1 MALVGLWHLPGV
13 AFKQNMEKTT
23 RNIIYLY
30 NNIAETVLACK
41 GNIDEETFMVI
52 GTTFVPKFG
61 EVFNVTIQQAQ
72 FPHLKNMYRL
82 RDFVVLDEEALLEGI
97 EQYVPDPV
105 KVAPIIDEWF
115 QWNK

>member
-1 MALVGLWHLPGV
+1 MVGLWHLLGV

-52 GTTFVPKFG
+52 GTTFVPNFG
-61 EVFNVTIQQAQ
+61 EVFDVTIQQAQ

-97 EQYVPDPV
+97 EQYVPDPA